1 MLHVNNSLESETI
14 TSVFDIIITINFMH
28 HHRISNSKQI
38 QSMIAI
44 LIPRIYF
51 SIKGF
56 CSTFNFSATSTWV
69 YWPASCC
76 NVHCTAICTSHL
88 KRTMRSTCIKEAVS
102 LKVQFAIDRDKNE
115 GLDFGIWA
123 EIFYQ
128 VKHKEICTFSKPEGV
143 EVSFILKKKRKFWR
157 YLYLFF
163 KNDANL
169 FIRFTIE

>member
-14 TSVFDIIITINFMH
+14 TSVFDIIIPINFMH

-69 YWPASCC
+69 YWPALLQC
-76 NVHCTAICTSHL
+76 AL
-88 KRTMRSTCIKEAVS
+88 Y
-102 LKVQFAIDRDKNE
+102 
-115 GLDFGIWA
+115 G
-123 EIFYQ
+123 
-128 VKHKEICTFSKPEGV
+128 
-143 EVSFILKKKRKFWR
+143 
-157 YLYLFF
+157 YLYFSSQKDNALDLHQRGGFIESTICNWQGQKWGIGF
-163 KNDANL
+163 RNL
-169 FIRFTIE
+169 SWNISSNETWISML